1 MDLKEAMMNSIELDN
16 NLGFESRPHKELSG
30 AAFRTAVQLGRTATK
45 NDIITAYHLHDN
57 VIAEDYYHKLHMAL
71 RMEEYPGKII
81 DESRSAHAVGMG
93 RILKHRRTKQN
104 KVGNAMNVAIK
115 PFNDIDKA
123 ANEVWGYWQLQ
134 DLGIETFDPVGIF
147 SDPFTAEPLV
157 LTKKR
162 NDFTSLDR
170 DEWIAGG
177 SVQNDQEE
185 RQHHKNLAAVRDIA
199 RVMAR
204 MHLNG
209 IFHPDGQIKNFAVTN
224 TGVIGVIDTENLFQI
239 DLTQQNPYPYAIK
252 DIEKLM
258 RSLVEKAVTQNI
270 KTDQDK
276 LYSVGL
282 FHKNSNNMTRSKYHD
297 LFLVPYTEQIG
308 QEINLNPAITSVG
321 ELLFENLIEHYD
333 SSEKEQWPQC
343 LTGRN

>member
-1 MDLKEAMMNSIELDN
+1 MSNSVELDN
-16 NLGFESRPHKELSG
+16 SLWLESRPQKELQG
-30 AAFRTAVQLGRTATK
+30 DAFRSALQLGRAATK
-45 NDIITAYHLHDN
+45 NEIINAYLITGNVMNEEYYDRLHS
-57 VIAEDYYHKLHMAL
+57 AL

-104 KVGNAMNVAIK
+104 KVGNALNVAIK

-147 SDPFTAEPLV
+147 SDSHDRDPLV

-170 DEWIAGG
+170 DEWIIGG
-177 SVQNDQEE
+177 SVTNDQDEK
-185 RQHHKNLAAVRDIA
+185 QHQKNLAAVTDIA
-199 RVMAR
+199 KIMAK
-204 MHLNG
+204 MHVNG

-224 TGVIGVIDTENLFQI
+224 TGVIGVIDTENLFKI
-239 DLTQQNPYPYAIK
+239 DTSIQNPSSYAIK

-258 RSLVEKAVTQNI
+258 RSLVGKAVTQAIQN
-270 KTDQDK
+270 DQDK

-282 FHKNSNNMTRSKYHD
+282 FHGNNNGLIRSKYHD
-297 LFLVPYTEQIG
+297 LFLVPYTEQIE
-308 QEINLNPAITSVG
+308 QEINQNPAILNVAEG
-321 ELLFENLIEHYD
+321 LFEDVIEHFD
-333 SSEKEQWPQC
+333 GSEKEEWPQC
-343 LTGRN
+343 LVR